1 MSGFCLCLFLWDA
14 TLEER
19 QSFNPCINDS
29 GVLLPKDY
37 HFYPFCTSTFDPFT
51 CTHPIAKSP
60 HHPRHTDAQ
69 LIFNSGT
76 SCRSTHVKS
85 ENVCALCMSRF
96 VWHDQRCL
104 CRRDRNDNPFV
115 SKLSNHLFMDWYSAS
130 AETEYTSGRERG
142 GEREGWHRKTK
153 NRSIYKDASKH
164 YIKIFTCIIA
174 FQVYTLDFAWAGL
187 AWMECKCVS
196 KKPWVYLTFLFGWIN
211 CDSLFFNCKRTQFP
225 YC

>member
-1 MSGFCLCLFLWDA
+1 MLFVFQSFLGLSSWLSLQQCVQLGYLLCLKLIHILIMSGFCLCLFLWDA

-76 SCRSTHVKS
+76 SCRSTHVQLKS

-96 VWHDQRCL
+96 V
-104 CRRDRNDNPFV
+104 
-115 SKLSNHLFMDWYSAS
+115 
-130 AETEYTSGRERG
+130 
-142 GEREGWHRKTK
+142 
-153 NRSIYKDASKH
+153 
-164 YIKIFTCIIA
+164 
-174 FQVYTLDFAWAGL
+174 
-187 AWMECKCVS
+187 
-196 KKPWVYLTFLFGWIN
+196 
-211 CDSLFFNCKRTQFP
+211 
-225 YC
+225 